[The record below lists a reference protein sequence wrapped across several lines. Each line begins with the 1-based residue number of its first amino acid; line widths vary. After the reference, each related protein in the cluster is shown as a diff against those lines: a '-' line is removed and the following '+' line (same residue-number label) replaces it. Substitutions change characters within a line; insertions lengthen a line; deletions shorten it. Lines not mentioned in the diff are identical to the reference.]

1 MIPSFLAKYKD
12 AGTDLTAESIRDNIY
27 FDAMADQE
35 TQLHVFNYQLPIL
48 IKETHA
54 LAETQEEEEGPTQPT
69 QVSSASMGDANEGE
83 LSSYPRGGVRKKPIR
98 LIIVDSITN
107 NFRSELNMRP
117 ASEDGMGSLAGQV
130 EGGESS
136 MKASLL
142 QRSADLCET
151 GIRLRTL
158 ADQFNLAVV
167 CVNQVSDIFDA
178 EATTTP
184 TGHPTAPL
192 IAESSSSN
200 NHHHHHN
207 NKSQLAR
214 HRWSHAMRKLKPALG
229 LIWENTINTRI
240 LLERTQPSFLSSSA
254 ASALAQLQFPQ
265 PPPSADSPPE
275 VHQAFAHQCQLI
287 QEQRERIMARQ
298 EPIRVMSVLFSPW
311 TSTESAWCRYSIQQE
326 GVVGVED

>member
-54 LAETQEEEEGPTQPT
+54 LAETQEEEEGATQPT
-69 QVSSASMGDANEGE
+69 QLLSVNMEDASEGLPSAS
-83 LSSYPRGGVRKKPIR
+83 SSSVRKKPIR

-117 ASEDGMGSLAGQV
+117 VSEGDGR
-130 EGGESS
+130 EGDAP

-167 CVNQVSDIFDA
+167 CVNQVSDVFEPDA
-178 EATTTP
+178 HVTSMDSPASGAPQLTSSALLATGTGTIGTTTTTKP
-184 TGHPTAPL
+184 RLG
-192 IAESSSSN
+192 
-200 NHHHHHN
+200 
-207 NKSQLAR
+207 R

-240 LLERTQPSFLSSSA
+240 LLERTHPTFLSSSA
-254 ASALAQLQFPQ
+254 AAALAQLELPP

-275 VHQAFAHQCQLI
+275 AHQAYAQQCQHI
-287 QEQRERIMARQ
+287 HEQRERVIARQ

-311 TSTESAWCRYSIQQE
+311 TTKEGAWCRYSIQQE
-326 GVVGVED
+326 GVIGIED